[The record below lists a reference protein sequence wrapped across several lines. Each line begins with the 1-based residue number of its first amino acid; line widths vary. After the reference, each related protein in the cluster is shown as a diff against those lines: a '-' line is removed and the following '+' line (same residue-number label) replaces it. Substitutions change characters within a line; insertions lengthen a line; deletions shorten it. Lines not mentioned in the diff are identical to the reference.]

1 MKKKSLK
8 RILVIVVLLVLL
20 CLLVCGYVS
29 SMAQLSHFKNQVS
42 KLDFKTQRYKET
54 IAENGCRIVEQE
66 QLILSQKDGIALKI
80 LEIEKLKKIKS
91 QVIVST
97 ITKIDSVFIPFLEP
111 DTFISSINNIGDSS
125 IGTLLR
131 VPMPFSITNE
141 WYGIAGFVN
150 TQGINLDSLS
160 FRNKMKITIGSKS
173 QGLFKKSIPIVLM
186 ENENPYVQTTSMQN
200 IVIKN
205 ELKWYEKKGVWFGFG
220 VITGVAIPVL
230 INR

>member
-1 MKKKSLK
+1 MKMQSLK
-8 RILVIVVLLVLL
+8 RILVIVLLLVLL

-29 SMAQLSHFKNQVS
+29 SRAELSHFKNQVS
-42 KLDFKTQRYKET
+42 KLDFKTQGYKET

-97 ITKIDSVFIPFLEP
+97 ITKIDSVFIPFAET
-111 DTFISSINNIGDSS
+111 DTFIISNNNTGDST
-125 IGTLLR
+125 GTYLR
-131 VPMPFSITNE
+131 VPISFSIINE
-141 WYGIAGFVN
+141 WYEIAGFVN
-150 TQGINLDSLS
+150 TQGINLDTLS

-186 ENENPYVQTTSMQN
+186 ENENPYIQTTSMQN
-200 IVIKN
+200 IVIKD
-205 ELKWYEKKGVWFGFG
+205 ELKWYQKKGLWFGVG
-220 VITGVAIPVL
+220 VVVGVAIPVL